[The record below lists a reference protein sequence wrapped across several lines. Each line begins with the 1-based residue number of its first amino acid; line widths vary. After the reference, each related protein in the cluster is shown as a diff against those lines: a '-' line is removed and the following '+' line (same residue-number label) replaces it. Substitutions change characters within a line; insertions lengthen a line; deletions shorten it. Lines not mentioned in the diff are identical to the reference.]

1 MHALGGVC
9 AGEAR
14 DAASVPKESI
24 GHDEVCDLPVSAV
37 SARIQVII
45 SDGTFLRSTFCY

>member
-24 GHDEVCDLPVSAV
+24 GHNGLSDLPVSAV

-45 SDGTFLRSTFCY
+45 TDGTFSQIHFLL